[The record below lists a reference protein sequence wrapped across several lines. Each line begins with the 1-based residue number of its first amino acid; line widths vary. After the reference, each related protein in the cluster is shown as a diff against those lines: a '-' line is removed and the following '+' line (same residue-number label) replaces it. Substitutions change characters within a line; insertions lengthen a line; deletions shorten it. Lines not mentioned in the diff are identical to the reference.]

1 MGFRGGGQIDPPQR
15 ILVFKYPSGDRVKNL
30 SVQITLCSIDMV
42 IRKSKFVAKTEFID
56 QSYVFKIYCLLF
68 YHRFYRTYKQTHKH
82 PNVYFLLCKRY

>member
-1 MGFRGGGQIDPPQR
+1 
-15 ILVFKYPSGDRVKNL
+15 
-30 SVQITLCSIDMV
+30 MV

-82 PNVYFLLCKRY
+82 PNVTSFYVENTKSLDISFEVL